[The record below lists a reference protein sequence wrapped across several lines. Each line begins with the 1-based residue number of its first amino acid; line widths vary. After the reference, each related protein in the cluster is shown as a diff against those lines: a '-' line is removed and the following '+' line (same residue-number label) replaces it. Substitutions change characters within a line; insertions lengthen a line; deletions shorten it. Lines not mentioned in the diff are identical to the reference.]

1 MKTNISI
8 FGVLLFFAI
17 SNADAQY
24 YYSDNRQIALNVD
37 SSKILILFSED
48 PFQFDDFIQ
57 GYPRI
62 DSVKAAFGQ
71 DGFKVTEINSGTN
84 LDQFLDSLL
93 ADPRVSLANP
103 YFINSQD
110 SALMVGRTIC
120 CKFGDNV
127 SYDFIDSLNNEYD
140 IEIVYE
146 NDITPKQFL
155 LSVKDNAE
163 YSTLEIAN
171 IYYELEETEFSHP
184 NFLGGLEWHS
194 YFIYDHY
201 WEEQWAMHRIFRA
214 YPGSPDSMNH
224 RVFEITSDRDSNIV
238 VAVLDQG
245 VGPHDDMPS
254 HRLMSG
260 YDFAMM
266 DDDPSPC
273 DYPDLPGLLIGGHG
287 QCVAG
292 ILAASQNREPDSI
305 DNPDTGIYGIVP
317 SCKILPV
324 KIGNGFRLDVFPDNP
339 GVDSVWIN
347 FPSCRGY
354 YFADAEHLAGAISW
368 AWTHGADIISMSWGG
383 KDPFDVLHFA
393 VQQATSLGR
402 NGKGCGLFA
411 SSGNTYPYTY
421 YPALYPEVI
430 SVISLHPDD
439 SIWSYCSL
447 SNVDIC
453 APAGPKYL
461 HQSISIWSDDLMGA
475 AGYNTSNIDYGCGDP
490 DDDDYM
496 CKFGGTSSAQPV
508 AAGVAALV
516 LAARPDLTR
525 EQLYDVI
532 RNSADNKLYDT
543 ITSPPDPK
551 YGYGMV
557 HPMRALLA
565 VSRGDANNDH
575 SIDMLDILYLIDFV
589 YNSGPEPTPHPLMG
603 DANGSG
609 SVNLMDM
616 LYLISYL
623 YDNPPG
629 PPPPISFNYGEYE
642 F

>member
-1 MKTNISI
+1 MKMKMNIMTVS
-8 FGVLLFFAI
+8 VLALCLFLRA
-17 SNADAQY
+17 NAQY
-24 YYSDNRQIALNVD
+24 YYHSDASQIPLYVD
-37 SSKILILFSED
+37 SSKVLILFDDDWQFNSEE
-48 PFQFDDFIQ
+48 FLTNYQ
-57 GYPRI
+57 RI
-62 DSVKAAFGQ
+62 DSLNPIHVHDNFIIA
-71 DGFKVTEINSGTN
+71 EINIATD
-84 LDQFLDSLL
+84 LDEFIDTLR
-93 ADPRVSLANP
+93 ADYRIALVNP
-103 YFINSQD
+103 CFVDNGNSSMFI
-110 SALMVGRTIC
+110 GRTIC
-120 CKFGDNV
+120 CKFGEYV
-127 SYDFIDSLNNEYD
+127 SYDFIDSLNAYYD
-140 IEIVYE
+140 VEIVYE
-146 NDITPKQFL
+146 NEITPKQFL

-163 YSTLEIAN
+163 YATLEIAN

-214 YPGSPDSMNH
+214 YPGSPDSLNH
-224 RVFEITSDRDSNIV
+224 RVFEITSERDSSIV

-245 VGPHDDMPS
+245 VGPHEDMPGD
-254 HRLMSG
+254 RFVNG
-260 YDFAMM
+260 YDFANM
-266 DDDPSPC
+266 DDDPTPC
-273 DYPDLPGLLIGGHG
+273 DLYNFGNSGHG
-287 QCVAG
+287 QCVGG
-292 ILAASQNREPDSI
+292 ILGASQNRDWGLINDP
-305 DNPDTGIYGIVP
+305 NTGIYGIAP
-317 SCKILPV
+317 NCRLISV
-324 KIGNGFRLDVFPDNP
+324 KMGNGLTWIVNNP
-339 GVDSVWIN
+339 ADTFVYTKH
-347 FPSCRGY
+347 PSCRGVP
-354 YFADAEHLAGAISW
+354 FADAEHLAGAVSW

-383 KDPFDVLHFA
+383 RPPLDVLHFA
-393 VQQATSLGR
+393 IQQAALLGR
-402 NGKGCGLFA
+402 DGKGCGLFA
-411 SSGNTYPYTY
+411 SSGNDSIYTY

-439 SIWSYCSL
+439 SIWSYCSR
-447 SNVDIC
+447 SNVDVC
-453 APAGPKYL
+453 APAGPKGL
-461 HQSISIWSDDLMGA
+461 SGSHSIWSVDLTDS
-475 AGYNTSNIDYGCGDP
+475 AGYNTPYHHYGCGDP

-565 VSRGDANNDH
+565 VCRGDANNDH
-575 SIDMLDILYLIDFV
+575 NIDMLDILYLIDFV
-589 YNSGPEPTPHPLMG
+589 YCGGPEPTPHPLMG

-623 YDNPPG
+623 YDNPTG